1 MADTAAGARFPKLL
15 TTFGAGSFEVGLGL
29 DGQETLGLGPIG
41 SVVAGFGFGLMNREP
56 FWATAVLLLAGAALS
71 GGMPLLSTRPA
82 AKMP

>member
-29 DGQETLGLGPIG
+29 HGQEILGLGPIG